1 MVWAVVMGSFPD
13 VRMVAVPEH
22 AASLIY
28 QEAVMSGL
36 SVTGGSAGVQS
47 DLWGARAREW
57 CAMEAQ
63 MRPLYET
70 VFERLAIGHGTELL
84 DAGCG
89 AGLAAQ
95 LAAQRGAVVSGF
107 DATPALLAIAAERV
121 PNGEFTAGDLES
133 LPYGDDA
140 FDAVVGFNSF
150 QYAMS
155 PRVALEQA
163 RRVARAGAPVVI
175 ATWAVAERC
184 EAAAYLAALGPL
196 MPPPPPGAPGPFA
209 LSAPGALEGLATEA
223 GLTPVDAAEVSCPW
237 RFPDLESALTAMLAA
252 GPAIKAIRF
261 TGEAATR
268 DAVGAAIEPFRQ
280 PSGGYVIGST
290 FRYLVTKA

>member
-1 MVWAVVMGSFPD
+1 
-13 VRMVAVPEH
+13 
-22 AASLIY
+22 
-28 QEAVMSGL
+28 MSGL
-36 SVTGGSAGVQS
+36 SVTNGSAGVQS

-63 MRPLYET
+63 MRPLYEA
-70 VFERLAIGHGTELL
+70 VLEQVGAGHGTELL

-121 PNGEFTAGDLES
+121 PNGEFVAGDLEA
-133 LPYGDDA
+133 LPYDDHS

-150 QYAMS
+150 QYAAS
-155 PRVALEQA
+155 PRAALEQA

-175 ATWAVAERC
+175 ATWAVPERC
-184 EAAAYLAALGPL
+184 EAAVYLAALGSL

-209 LSAPGALEGLATEA
+209 LSAPGALEGLAAEA
-223 GLTPVDAAEVSCPW
+223 GLSPGDAAEVACPW
-237 RFPDLESALTAMLAA
+237 RFPDLESALSGMLAA
-252 GPAIKAIRF
+252 GPAIKAIRCA
-261 TGEAATR
+261 GEAATR
-268 DAVGAAIEPFRQ
+268 EAVAGAIEPFRE
-280 PSGGYVIGST
+280 PSGGYVIGSA
-290 FRYLVTKA
+290 FRYLVTTA

>member
-1 MVWAVVMGSFPD
+1 MGSIPD
-13 VRMVAVPEH
+13 VRMALAPDD
-22 AASLIY
+22 AASFIY
-28 QEAVMSGL
+28 QEVVMSGL

-57 CAMEAQ
+57 CQMEAQ
-63 MRPLYET
+63 MRPLYEA
-70 VFERLAIGHGTELL
+70 VLERIGLGHGTELL

-107 DATPALLAIAAERV
+107 DATPVLLAIAAERV

-150 QYAMS
+150 QYAAS

-175 ATWAVAERC
+175 ATWAVPERC
-184 EAAAYLAALGPL
+184 EAAVYLAALGPL

-209 LSAPGALEGLATEA
+209 LSSPGALEGLATEA
-223 GLTPVDAAEVSCPW
+223 GLIPGDAAEVSCPW
-237 RFPDLESALTAMLAA
+237 TFPDLESALTAMLSS
-252 GPAIKAIRF
+252 GPAIKAIRSA
-261 TGEAATR
+261 GEAAAR
-268 DAVGAAIEPFRQ
+268 DAVTVAIEPFRQ
-280 PSGGYVIGST
+280 PSGGYVIGSA
-290 FRYLVTKA
+290 FRYLITRA

>member
-1 MVWAVVMGSFPD
+1 
-13 VRMVAVPEH
+13 
-22 AASLIY
+22 
-28 QEAVMSGL
+28 MSGL
-36 SVTGGSAGVQS
+36 SVTDGSAAVQS
-47 DLWGARAREW
+47 DLWGERAREW

-70 VFERLAIGHGTELL
+70 VLERVGIGNGTELL

-121 PNGEFTAGDLES
+121 PNGDFAAGDLES
-133 LPYGDDA
+133 LPYRDDS

-150 QYAMS
+150 QYAAR

-163 RRVARAGAPVVI
+163 RRVARSGAPVVI
-175 ATWAVAERC
+175 ATWAVPERC

-209 LSAPGALEGLATEA
+209 LSAPGGLERLATEA

-237 RFPDLESALTAMLAA
+237 TFADLESALTGMLAA

-261 TGEAATR
+261 TGEAAAR
-268 DAVGAAIEPFRQ
+268 DAVAASIEPFRQ
-280 PSGGYVIGST
+280 PSGGYVIGSA
-290 FRYLVTKA
+290 FRYLVTSA

>member
-1 MVWAVVMGSFPD
+1 MGSIPD
-13 VRMVAVPEH
+13 VRMASAPEH
-22 AASLIY
+22 AVSFIY

-36 SVTGGSAGVQS
+36 SVAGGSAGVQS

-70 VFERLAIGHGTELL
+70 VLERVGIGHGSELL

-121 PNGEFTAGDLES
+121 PNGEFAAGDLES

-150 QYAMS
+150 QYAAS
-155 PRVALEQA
+155 PRGALEQA

-175 ATWAVAERC
+175 ATWAVPERC
-184 EAAAYLAALGPL
+184 EAAAYVAALGPL

-237 RFPDLESALTAMLAA
+237 TFADLESALTAMLAA
-252 GPAIKAIRF
+252 GPAIKAIRSA
-261 TGEAATR
+261 GEAATR
-268 DAVGAAIEPFRQ
+268 DAVAGAIEPFRQ
-280 PSGGYVIGST
+280 PSGGYAIGSA
-290 FRYLVTKA
+290 FRYVVTRA